1 MKVIT
6 KNNYKPSA
14 GEKLTHVNDVDRAGY
29 LSPEIRYRQMQ
40 LAGIKLE
47 ESKDEYYDY
56 NSEVK
61 DPQYKD
67 KFRAKMDKLE
77 AIDVAKVYSEKLE
90 ERSKETRLAKKL
102 IKEYDDIVKRKKMKQ
117 EVIKEI
123 QMAKEQEEQG
133 EA

>member
-61 DPQYKD
+61 DPQYKE

-77 AIDVAKVYSEKLE
+77 AIDVAKIYSEKLE
-90 ERSKETRLAKKL
+90 ERSQETRLAKKL

-123 QMAKEQEEQG
+123 QMAKEQEEQ
-133 EA
+133 AKA